1 MFLIFCAKK
10 ATQFWIVVRKED
22 MKETSVFLVYLSSK
36 PISKSQKQARSLAKK
51 KAKQQLDWCW
61 CGPTQFQLFFAV
73 CLRSSHWP

>member
-51 KAKQQLDWCW
+51 KLSSSWTGAGVVQHNFNFFL
-61 CGPTQFQLFFAV
+61 QFA
-73 CLRSSHWP
+73 